1 MHFWIYR
8 FLSHK
13 RENSILIQRPNLSSR
28 KSLTLKKQIIVVVS
42 YFVCFFCCCSGFFL
56 LGLGGGWGHRLLE
69 RTVLKCRE
77 QKWGLGI
84 SAEINRVW
92 CGSKVWGSLQITIL
106 RLLFWEFLKLWGIWQ
121 GYQPTL
127 INKDSLRMRMIVK
140 SPKGSFTSQ
149 AGANAQG
156 VENPSS
162 NVEPS
167 PPVGVGTHWGWNQGL
182 RTQVWAELV
191 TSHHPMVTAGQQ
203 RQHSA
208 PGQHDS
214 IGLLNCTPL
223 PGSFWP
229 FPQAE

>member
-1 MHFWIYR
+1 MAKF
-8 FLSHK
+8 
-13 RENSILIQRPNLSSR
+13 ILQEKPN
-28 KSLTLKKQIIVVVS
+28 TKKADYS
-42 YFVCFFCCCSGFFL
+42 CCKLFCLVFL
-56 LGLGGGWGHRLLE
+56 LLFWFFFWGGGGGGWGHRLLE

-127 INKDSLRMRMIVK
+127 INKDSLRMRMTVK

-149 AGANAQG
+149 AGTNAQG

-167 PPVGVGTHWGWNQGL
+167 PPVGVGMHWGWNQGL

-191 TSHHPMVTAGQQ
+191 TSHHPTVTAGNKGNA
-203 RQHSA
+203 R
-208 PGQHDS
+208 
-214 IGLLNCTPL
+214 L
-223 PGSFWP
+223 PGSTAP
-229 FPQAE
+229 SIS